1 MKEIIITGS
10 VALSGVRKI
19 IEKKKIEIS
28 DKYPER
34 VMRKI
39 ITCPEVC
46 TDISDYRLSDKSIY
60 SKQLGEGGLFAGL
73 WDMSKEL
80 NTGFH
85 VDMSRVPVLQ
95 ETIEICEMF
104 NINPYCLE
112 SKRAWLSVIESSDD
126 YPDGVTVIG
135 RLEDSNDKKLLLGD
149 RVRFLDR
156 PAPDELL
163 KVL

>member
-19 IEKKKIEIS
+19 IDKKYKEIT

-34 VMRKI
+34 IIEKI
-39 ITCPEVC
+39 ISCSESLADTEALL
-46 TDISDYRLSDKSIY
+46 LSFEPVY
-60 SKQLGEGGLFAGL
+60 SKQLGEGGLFSGL
-73 WDMSKEL
+73 WHMSKEL
-80 NTGFH
+80 KSGFC
-85 VDMSRVPVLQ
+85 VDMRRVPVLQ

-112 SKRAWLSVIESSDD
+112 SGQAGIFVCEDYKNSLPESF
-126 YPDGVTVIG
+126 VIG
-135 RLEDSNDKKLLLGD
+135 RLDDSNDKRLLTGD

-163 KVL
+163 KIL